1 MTALSYFV
9 RVSALMNIYLKFV
22 LQMLQMVYLGDTR
35 DASNVVEMARD
46 CDLLV
51 HEVTGPEPRKD
62 LLKRK
67 VRHASSIVCI
77 FRALHL

>member
-1 MTALSYFV
+1 MT
-9 RVSALMNIYLKFV
+9 IYLI
-22 LQMLQMVYLGDTR
+22 LALHASQMVYLGDTR

-62 LLKRK
+62 LPKRK
-67 VRHASSIVCI
+67 VSQAVSIDCTYSV
-77 FRALHL
+77 LQ